1 MIRYTLKCA
10 EGHQFD
16 SWFQSADAFGALETK
31 RLLSCAVCGGSDVTK
46 AMMAPGVAKRG
57 AASTTPPT
65 PSDVPEKPSLTT
77 PANPMEAA
85 LAKLR
90 AHVEAHST
98 YVGGNFAR
106 EARAIHL
113 GEAPERMIHGE
124 AQPEEAKALI
134 EDGVP
139 IAPLPIIPKDRST

>member
-1 MIRYTLKCA
+1 MIRYSLKCA
-10 EGHQFD
+10 DGHAFD
-16 SWFQSADAFGALETK
+16 SWFQSAEAFEALETK
-31 RLLSCAVCGGSDVTK
+31 GLVSCAVCGGSDVSK

-57 AASTTPPT
+57 EAAPPAPQAAPT
-65 PSDVPEKPSLTT
+65 LTT
-77 PANPMEAA
+77 PATPVEEA
-85 LAKLR
+85 LARLR

-98 YVGGNFAR
+98 YVGGNFVH

-124 AQPEEAKALI
+124 AKPEDAKALI

-139 IAPLPIIPKDRST
+139 VAPLPIIPKDRST